1 MTTPSPSPPTLLQCP
16 HETVEKGECLI
27 CGLMING
34 GVTLNMEEEY
44 APYHKEPFVP
54 LLNLE
59 KDLATITL
67 IDDDIRR
74 QALQI
79 GLACSSNLNI
89 LGTRN
94 AQLFALIYMA
104 YLFMQKEFNPL
115 TLSNSLGLTKRQ
127 INSIQKQVTGIAP
140 KQYFPSSINKP
151 SIVIISPLTS
161 IPDIC
166 SRLGVSHHTKTI
178 TEWGEMALEA
188 DPTLFEEKPEHVA
201 IALIKYILTRYDI
214 KIKNFEVITGVQN
227 ASIRKHLISISKVLD
242 VIKDHK

>member
-1 MTTPSPSPPTLLQCP
+1 MTTTPQVPTLLQCP

-34 GVTLNMEEEY
+34 GVTLNMEEDY

-67 IDDDIRR
+67 IDDDVRR

-104 YLFMQKEFNPL
+104 YLYKQKEFNPV

-127 INSIQKQVTGIAP
+127 INAIQKQVTGIAP
-140 KQYFPSSINKP
+140 KQYFPASINKP

-166 SRLGVSHHTKTI
+166 NKLGLPQHIETI
-178 TEWGEMALEA
+178 TEWGELALEA

-201 IALIKYILTRYDI
+201 IALVKYILSRYDI
-214 KIKNFEVITGVQN
+214 KIKNFDSLTGVQN
-227 ASIRKHLISISKVLD
+227 ASIRKHLTSVSKVLD